1 MRRFNIFQ
9 HSHSALRSLLLDTSL
24 LIQFTDF
31 SKPEQVQATF
41 DQVTELVLACQRQA
55 EEEARYIIPAI
66 SHLHGRV
73 EECFAHD
80 SEQKPSASM
89 KMLNRMNLY
98 EQYAGTP
105 RAARLAASIANTSF
119 QRFAEQVIAGMQLQE
134 ELLNPLL
141 WSYYSDDALR
151 QLLMQIEGRQTI
163 TEWLSLCTWMMK
175 DMSDEEIVSWLLN
188 VRPTLPLQV
197 FELLLERISGKMPM
211 MRWDNVQ
218 TGMTEE
224 AMVA

>member
-31 SKPEQVQATF
+31 NKPEQVQATF

-73 EECFAHD
+73 EECFAHGD
-80 SEQKPSASM
+80 AHKPSASM

-98 EQYAGTP
+98 EQYAGMP

-119 QRFAEQVIAGMQLQE
+119 QQFAAQVIAGMQLQE
-134 ELLNPLL
+134 EILNPLL

-188 VRPTLPLQV
+188 VRPTLPLPV
-197 FELLLERISGKMPM
+197 FEMLLERISGKMPM